1 MSVERLFS
9 ITPLP
14 GVRVEAPRVVA
25 LQELAVAVV
34 ISPGRLS
41 RHPLS
46 VLVVIPL
53 DELASFRVVPAEPL
67 PVCRV
72 HAAQELGPGGY

>member
-1 MSVERLFS
+1 
-9 ITPLP
+9 
-14 GVRVEAPRVVA
+14 
-25 LQELAVAVV
+25 
-34 ISPGRLS
+34 
-41 RHPLS
+41 
-46 VLVVIPL
+46 VIPL